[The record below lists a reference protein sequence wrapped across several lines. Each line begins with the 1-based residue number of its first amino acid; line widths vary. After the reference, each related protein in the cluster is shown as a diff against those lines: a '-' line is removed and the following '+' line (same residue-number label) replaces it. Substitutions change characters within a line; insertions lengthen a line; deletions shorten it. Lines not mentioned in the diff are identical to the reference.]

1 MTKSKDQG
9 WPLYRRQLCY
19 FQPNPNRLFRFVS
32 FVGFCEL
39 IPSKGSKQK
48 IARLR
53 RGSGAA
59 GQENEDLAQP
69 PYLRD
74 RVTDYLFET
83 VCGAALVTSS
93 PPRDGLAVASWA
105 VTFWICEACSLSCV
119 VRACIPFCCCAM
131 ITCCSATVLFNWLTV
146 LFCSCIS
153 RACPS
158 TLRCSLRNS
167 LSNIAFTA

>member
-53 RGSGAA
+53 RDSGVA
-59 GQENEDLAQP
+59 GQETEDGTQP
-69 PYLRD
+69 SFFADD
-74 RVTDYLFET
+74 RRDYLFKT
-83 VCGAALVTSS
+83 VRGAALVTSS
-93 PPRDGLAVASWA
+93 PPRDGLAVAS
-105 VTFWICEACSLSCV
+105 
-119 VRACIPFCCCAM
+119 
-131 ITCCSATVLFNWLTV
+131 
-146 LFCSCIS
+146 
-153 RACPS
+153 
-158 TLRCSLRNS
+158 
-167 LSNIAFTA
+167 